1 MATLQA
7 RFNSTGDK
15 RSQEFECSVEFRY
28 CESNADNIK
37 LYEAWKKVEIDKSSL
52 KSVDRYTY
60 KTSPLALFH

>member
-28 CESNADNIK
+28 CESNA